1 MRWAPPTWF
10 LFHTL
15 AEKVH
20 EDSFPEI
27 RRDLLS
33 IIYTICCNLP
43 CPDCANHAR
52 AYMDAV
58 NFDTIQTKD
67 HLRLLLHRF
76 HNEVNKRKGYPEF
89 PLSEVTP
96 KYAAANTVAI
106 IHYFMPFFEDKHYSI
121 RMISD
126 DLFRQRIASQLKA
139 WFNKHI
145 GHFEL

>member
-1 MRWAPPTWF
+1 
-10 LFHTL
+10 
-15 AEKVH
+15 
-20 EDSFPEI
+20 
-27 RRDLLS
+27 
-33 IIYTICCNLP
+33 
-43 CPDCANHAR
+43 
-52 AYMDAV
+52 MDAV